1 MGHTFLLCKNCTI
14 IVCTKLE
21 WFTELCWIAYIKLS
35 DSLLPQCGING
46 LYTPLDGLPSAVPR
60 VKNPSSRVY
69 PLHIGS
75 TPNTYTTNSIDS
87 TTNSVDSTTNSVD
100 STTNSVDSTTNSINC
115 AKNVV
120 NSSKN
125 TINSAKCSTVGTS
138 TLVGLLPKTTSTS
151 YTKFVAR
158 CNNSEI
164 YSGKLK
170 SRPNGQRGQH
180 VCTAVFV

>member
-1 MGHTFLLCKNCTI
+1 MGHTFLLWKNCTI

-35 DSLLPQCGING
+35 DSLLSQCGIN
-46 LYTPLDGLPSAVPR
+46 DSAR
-60 VKNPSSRVY
+60 RFALRCASCKKPSSRVY

-125 TINSAKCSTVGTS
+125 TINGAKCSTVGTS
-138 TLVGLLPKTTSTS
+138 TLVGLLPKTTSTL
-151 YTKFVAR
+151 YTKLVAR

>member
-1 MGHTFLLCKNCTI
+1 MWYKWPLYSARRFALRCASCK
-14 IVCTKLE
+14 K
-21 WFTELCWIAYIKLS
+21 
-35 DSLLPQCGING
+35 
-46 LYTPLDGLPSAVPR
+46 
-60 VKNPSSRVY
+60 PSSRVY

-75 TPNTYTTNSIDS
+75 TPNTYTTNSI
-87 TTNSVDSTTNSVD
+87 DSTTNSVD